1 MNSTYLVIGGIAVG
15 VIAMA
20 AAIAYGTANQVNYI
34 PEDAEPALAAQQG
47 ILPQTNAFS
56 PALNK
61 EKGHQDPYADEAAKV
76 KAAWKA
82 NQGQ

>member
-34 PEDAEPALAAQQG
+34 PEDAEPALAAQHGVLAQ
-47 ILPQTNAFS
+47 IMHFHL
-56 PALNK
+56 L
-61 EKGHQDPYADEAAKV
+61 
-76 KAAWKA
+76 
-82 NQGQ
+82 

>member
-1 MNSTYLVIGGIAVG
+1 MSNALIYIGIIVG
-15 VIAMA
+15 VAAMA
-20 AAIAYGTANQVNYI
+20 GAIAYGTANQVNYI

-47 ILPQTNAFS
+47 VLAQTNAFS

-61 EKGHQDPYADEAAKV
+61 EKWHQDPYADEAAKV

>member
-47 ILPQTNAFS
+47 VLAQNNAFS

-61 EKGHQDPYADEAAKV
+61 EQWHQDPFAD
-76 KAAWKA
+76 KAAEVRAEWEK
-82 NQGQ
+82 NNGQ

>member
-1 MNSTYLVIGGIAVG
+1 MDKPIMVLGGIAVG

-20 AAIAYGTANQVNYI
+20 GAIAYGTANQVNYI

-47 ILPQTNAFS
+47 VLPQDNAFS

-61 EKGHQDPYADEAAKV
+61 EQWHQDPFEE
-76 KAAWKA
+76 KAAEVRAEWEK
-82 NQGQ
+82 NNGQ